1 MKGFLRAYFSFS
13 KSETRSIIAILI
25 VLLISF
31 FFRIIVKN
39 WPYPV
44 HHPDP
49 VLLQE
54 IIDLVN
60 NLEKEEF
67 SGIAAKSY
75 SPEISSQVIKN
86 HNSAKA
92 DKFLLK
98 NFDPNIAETDDLISI
113 GLSRE
118 IALNIT
124 KYRNAGGRF
133 KKQEDIKKIYGMN
146 DSVYSIIKDYIVIN
160 ESTIKS
166 FSFPRMEKQKLN
178 ISDHDIL
185 LNLNLADSSELK
197 QLKNIGPVFAS
208 RIIKYRELLGG
219 FYSHDQLNEV
229 IGMDSVKFRSLLKHT
244 FIDTLLI
251 KKININTVNETT
263 LKTHPYIRSYY
274 AKSLMYYREVNGQ
287 IRRLEELTE
296 NNVLTTELYEK
307 CKWYLSPGDVE
318 TIEK

>member
-13 KSETRSIIAILI
+13 KSETRSI

-54 IIDLVN
+54 IIDLVKT
-60 NLEKEEF
+60 LEKEEF

-75 SPEISSQVIKN
+75 SREISSQVIKN
-86 HNSAKA
+86 NNSAKA

-98 NFDPNIAETDDLISI
+98 HFDPNIAGADELISI
-113 GLSRE
+113 GLRQE
-118 IALNIT
+118 IALNII
-124 KYRNAGGRF
+124 KYRKAGGRF
-133 KKQEDIKKIYGMN
+133 RKQEDIKKIYGMD
-146 DSVYSIIKDYIVIN
+146 DSVYNIIKDYIVIN
-160 ESTIKS
+160 DTTIES
-166 FSFPRMEKQKLN
+166 FSFPRIEKQKLN
-178 ISDHDIL
+178 NSDHDIL
-185 LNLNLADSSELK
+185 LNLNLADSSDLK
-197 QLKNIGPVFAS
+197 RLKNIGPVFAS

-251 KKININTVNETT
+251 KKININTVKETT
-263 LKTHPYIRSYY
+263 LKIHPYIKSYY
-274 AKSLMYYREVNGQ
+274 AKSLIYYRKVNGQ

-296 NNVLTTELYEK
+296 NSVLTTELYEK
-307 CKWYLSPGDVE
+307 CKWYLYPGDIE
-318 TIEK
+318 IIEK